1 VPSRFFSKA
10 GAMARHTTA
19 IAGLLLASVFIG
31 SLTTAAQAA
40 DGRQTP
46 DARRQSADGRPPA
59 SVFSPSSSGGAN
71 PRADYVLQPLD
82 VIKLEVF
89 QEPDME
95 RQVRLSQECVVTLP
109 LIQAVSLKGKTLQ
122 QAQEIIRALYDRD
135 YLVNPQIN
143 LTLVESAKRDVKV
156 LGQVDKA
163 GAVEIPTDKPLKL
176 LDAIALAGGF
186 TRLAD
191 RRHVT
196 LTRANAD
203 GTSATTEINAD
214 AILQSKEGSDTWVLR
229 EGDVIFV
236 PERIL

>member
-1 VPSRFFSKA
+1 MLSRLS
-10 GAMARHTTA
+10 G
-19 IAGLLLASVFIG
+19 IAGLLLASFLACAL
-31 SLTTAAQAA
+31 SPSAQAAAA
-40 DGRQTP
+40 DGRQMP
-46 DARRQSADGRPPA
+46 DARRQSAPSSGVRPPSSEIGA
-59 SVFSPSSSGGAN
+59 SQ
-71 PRADYVLQPLD
+71 RADYVLQPLD

-95 RQVRLSQECVVTLP
+95 RQVRLSQESVVTLP

-122 QAQEIIRALYDRD
+122 QAQEIIRVLYDRD
-135 YLVNPQIN
+135 FLVNPQVN

-191 RRHVT
+191 RKHVT
-196 LTRANAD
+196 LTRGNPD
-203 GTSATTEINAD
+203 GTTTTTEINAD

-229 EGDVIFV
+229 ENDVIFV

>member
-1 VPSRFFSKA
+1 MLSRSL
-10 GAMARHTTA
+10 G
-19 IAGLLLASVFIG
+19 IAGLFLASFLACALSPSAHG
-31 SLTTAAQAA
+31 AAA

-46 DARRQSADGRPPA
+46 DVRRQPAPSSDVRPPSSEGA
-59 SVFSPSSSGGAN
+59 SQ
-71 PRADYVLQPLD
+71 RADYVLQPLD
-82 VIKLEVF
+82 LIKLEVF
-89 QEPDME
+89 QEPDLE
-95 RQVRLSQECVVTLP
+95 RQVRLSQECIVTLP

-122 QAQEIIRALYDRD
+122 QAQDIIRVLYDRD
-135 YLVNPQIN
+135 FLVNPQVN

-176 LDAIALAGGF
+176 LDAIAIAGGF

-191 RRHVT
+191 RKHVT

-203 GTSATTEINAD
+203 GTTTTTEINAD
-214 AILQSKEGSDTWVLR
+214 AILQSKDSSDGWALR
-229 EGDVIFV
+229 ENDVIFV

>member
-46 DARRQSADGRPPA
+46 DARRQSADSRPPA

>member
-1 VPSRFFSKA
+1 MHRST
-10 GAMARHTTA
+10 G
-19 IAGLLLASVFIG
+19 IAGLLLASFLAVPSPVALAASAG
-31 SLTTAAQAA
+31 SGSQM
-40 DGRQTP
+40 P
-46 DARRQSADGRPPA
+46 DTRRPSSPA
-59 SVFSPSSSGGAN
+59 SGLQPQASIGQK
-71 PRADYVLQPLD
+71 ADYVLQPLD

-122 QAQEIIRALYDRD
+122 QAQEIIRVLYDRD
-135 YLVNPQIN
+135 FLVNPQVN

-163 GAVEIPTDKPLKL
+163 GAVEIPADKPLKL

-196 LTRANAD
+196 LTRVGTD
-203 GTSATTEINAD
+203 GATTTTEINAD
-214 AILQSKEGSDTWVLR
+214 NILQSKNASDTWTLQ

>member
-1 VPSRFFSKA
+1 MHRSA
-10 GAMARHTTA
+10 G
-19 IAGLLLASVFIG
+19 IAGLLLASFFAG
-31 SLTTAAQAA
+31 SLTTAGFAA
-40 DGRQTP
+40 AAPSR
-46 DARRQSADGRPPA
+46 PA
-59 SVFSPSSSGGAN
+59 SGAGSQSGLPALRSSDLPASAQK
-71 PRADYVLQPLD
+71 ADYILQPLD

-89 QEPDME
+89 QEPDLE
-95 RQVRLSQECVVTLP
+95 RQVRLSQECIVTLP

-122 QAQEIIRALYDRD
+122 QAQDIIRVLYDRD
-135 YLVNPQIN
+135 FLVNPQVN
-143 LTLVESAKRDVKV
+143 LTLVESIKRDVKV

-163 GAVEIPTDKPLKL
+163 GAVEIPADKPLKL

-196 LTRANAD
+196 LTRVSAD
-203 GTSATTEINAD
+203 GATTTTEINAD
-214 AILQSKEGSDTWVLR
+214 NILQSKNASDTWTLQ

>member
-1 VPSRFFSKA
+1 
-10 GAMARHTTA
+10 MARHMTA

-46 DARRQSADGRPPA
+46 DARRQSAPSADSRPQS
-59 SVFSPSSSGGAN
+59 SVLSPTSSGSAN

-214 AILQSKEGSDTWVLR
+214 AILQSKEGSDAWVLH